1 MNAIDQTLLER
12 VRTENRIGALKL
24 LTLEINQGLPEGK
37 RISGYARFKLD
48 NIDELRN
55 LILNSIEN
63 LKDKDEKKKQGNL
76 GQGQGNLGQIN
87 AITTLSG
94 LKEMAKMLG
103 ISGYSKYTSATKEE
117 LRALIISHI
126 GGKNPQIPDNLPP
139 LIPGK
144 LPPQIIP
151 ESNLDNQIRQ
161 IKTISGLI
169 KLVAHLDIPK
179 YRSYR
184 LSQIEDLRRIALDK
198 LNKLLPE
205 EKPEEKKR
213 FVENSEE
220 KKNLIVK
227 REKGCLRL
235 YHQKDLNTTPE
246 QDYQNFKAD
255 TNQVNK
261 LKSCLEIY
269 GIKNAKPFGAGT
281 FGMTYLADYMGQSTV
296 FKMVNLEE
304 SDFGLE
310 GFKWECVI
318 AERASLIGVGP
329 VIVTK
334 GICYDK
340 NIPKYGILGMGRCSP
355 INMKVTL
362 ERKEFGYLFDLI
374 STLHK
379 NGITHRDLGQRNIMK
394 SGDSYVFIDYGLS
407 FAYPGKVPREL
418 ELFDYA
424 YLFYDL
430 DGIDWLL
437 ERVSLQEAKLI
448 TQMVK
453 SFKHTEYDT
462 AKFFPIYMLKTLG
475 LEQAGWY
482 LNKIPIQGSPD
493 DKAVIA
499 ILKKRIKDNR

>member
-1 MNAIDQTLLER
+1 MNAIDQTLLEK

-24 LTLEINQGLPEGK
+24 LALEINKGLPEEK

-48 NIDELRN
+48 DIDKLRN
-55 LILNSIEN
+55 LILNSI
-63 LKDKDEKKKQGNL
+63 KDEGRKQKHL
-76 GQGQGNLGQIN
+76 RQGDLGQIN

-126 GGKNPQIPDNLPP
+126 GGKNPQVPD
-139 LIPGK
+139 K

-179 YRSYR
+179 YRLYR
-184 LSQIEDLRRIALDK
+184 LSQIEDLRKIALDK
-198 LNKLLPE
+198 LDKSLPE
-205 EKPEEKKR
+205 GKERFLQKPEEKK
-213 FVENSEE
+213 NP
-220 KKNLIVK
+220 IVK

-407 FAYPGKVPREL
+407 LAYPGKVPREL